1 MDSELMQFPVQWHGR
16 LLMHAE
22 AADVEAAVKRIYVVL
37 GLVDGATI
45 APGRKSSNG
54 RYVTWQV
61 SAVVPDQATLR
72 QLFTMLESLPG
83 LKMLI

>member
-1 MDSELMQFPVQWHGR
+1 MQFPVQWHGR

-22 AADVEAAVKRIYVVL
+22 AADVEAAVKRIYLVL
-37 GLVDGATI
+37 GLGGATI
-45 APGRKSSNG
+45 APGRKSSSA

-61 SAVVPDQATLR
+61 SAVVPDLATLR

>member
-1 MDSELMQFPVQWHGR
+1 MQFPVQWHGR

-22 AADVEAAVKRIYVVL
+22 AADVEAAVKRIYLVL
-37 GLVDGATI
+37 GLGGATI
-45 APGRKSSNG
+45 APGRKSSSA

-61 SAVVPDQATLR
+61 SAVVPDLATLR
-72 QLFTMLESLPG
+72 KLFAMLESLPG

>member
-22 AADVEAAVKRIYVVL
+22 AADVEAAVKRIYLVL
-37 GLVDGATI
+37 GLGGATI
-45 APGRKSSNG
+45 APGRKSSSA

-61 SAVVPDQATLR
+61 SAVVPDLATLR
-72 QLFTMLESLPG
+72 KLFAMLESLPG

>member
-22 AADVEAAVKRIYVVL
+22 AADVEAAVKRIYLVL
-37 GLVDGATI
+37 GLGGATI
-45 APGRKSSNG
+45 APGRKSSSA

-61 SAVVPDQATLR
+61 SAVVPDLATLR